1 MRLSLFQA
9 VLGALLLVAALQL
22 LYLALL
28 SGIHGRQQRRRYSQL
43 FEARGR
49 GRGLEP
55 GPEPG
60 AGGWRLP
67 ADAGLDASGRY
78 RLYRDVSRSPV
89 AARAAQSPG
98 LELSLATHSSVHN
111 LHQLPALV
119 RRWQGPLAVAV
130 FAPAGEL
137 LQALL
142 ALRRL
147 ELYCPGLRDTVTF
160 TLVTPSRLRLPP
172 FPLPGPGGEEDEA
185 HWDPGLDLDAEPE
198 PHPPCRRAL
207 APLHRLRLQ
216 RRNYALGNTSYPNNL
231 LRNAAR
237 EALASR
243 YVLLIDM
250 DMLPSGGLHSLFLE
264 LMASPRG
271 AALPQEPDPR
281 GAALPG
287 GPDPRGA
294 ALPQE
299 PDPRGAALP
308 GGPDPRGAAL
318 PGEPDPRGAALPRGP
333 DPRGAALPRGPD
345 PRGAALPQEPDP
357 RGAALPQEPDPRG
370 AALPQEPAAAADR
383 TLFVLPALEIRH
395 SRRLP
400 WDKAELQRLYQV
412 AEVRPFYS
420 ELCPRCQAPTNY
432 SRWINLPAGGP
443 GLRVAYTQ
451 RWTDPWEPFYIARA
465 TVPPYDQR
473 FEQYGFNR
481 ISQACELHVAGYTF
495 AVLDNAFL
503 IHKGF
508 KLASE
513 FHPQKDE
520 ENRRNRI
527 LFRQFKQEL
536 KLKYPDSPRRC

>member
-1 MRLSLFQA
+1 MVRLRFSLFQA

-49 GRGLEP
+49 GP
-55 GPEPG
+55 GPGPG

-89 AARAAQSPG
+89 AARAARSPG

-137 LQALL
+137 LPALL

-172 FPLPGPGGEEDEA
+172 YPPGGLDGEQDEAEA
-185 HWDPGLDLDAEPE
+185 HWDPGLDSDSEPE

-216 RRNYALGNTSYPNNL
+216 RRNYALGNASYPNNL

-237 EALASR
+237 AALASR

-250 DMLPSGGLHSLFLE
+250 DMLPSGGLHAHFLE
-264 LMASPRG
+264 LMSSPRG
-271 AALPQEPDPR
+271 APP
-281 GAALPG
+281 
-287 GPDPRGA
+287 
-294 ALPQE
+294 
-299 PDPRGAALP
+299 
-308 GGPDPRGAAL
+308 
-318 PGEPDPRGAALPRGP
+318 
-333 DPRGAALPRGPD
+333 
-345 PRGAALPQEPDP
+345 
-357 RGAALPQEPDPRG
+357 
-370 AALPQEPAAAADR
+370 AADR

-451 RWTDPWEPFYIARA
+451 PWTDPWEPFYISRA
-465 TVPPYDQR
+465 TVPPYDER